1 MNLSKPPKHIRFLD
15 CHLSSK
21 FCRCLFLILI
31 AFIFRAIFLITT
43 PLALKHNNTFD
54 WFTSSS
60 PSSSSSS
67 YIDSGVIRKDKFLE
81 VPQIAWG
88 LNNQKIAVAR
98 AFLTARM
105 LNRTLLL
112 PSLSA
117 SLFYKEVNLLQS
129 VTFDKIFQFD
139 KFNSL
144 CNGFV
149 QLGRFSDISNKT
161 DVFDLNK
168 GSGRKWTMER
178 DLDQLRKVKQDP
190 SIDGSE
196 VIRILG
202 KNPFLWH
209 DHWPVRDYANIFEC
223 LVLVDEITEE
233 AERVVSKIR
242 EIGSQVIESKT
253 DSLPRTQPY
262 YVAVHMR
269 IEKDWMIHCK
279 KLQQRNNVTQIC
291 SSKEEIME
299 RVGHIVGINQQPTV
313 VYLAVADDL
322 LEDGSV
328 LSGWKE
334 GLLPFEKKKL
344 GVWDIYKKY
353 PYLIQSAIDYEVCLR
368 ADVFVGN
375 SYSTFSSLI
384 VLERTQKLL
393 RMGAVTEGSSCD
405 ITATDSNESGT
416 RRIRW
421 PSYAYNILGES
432 GGPKKWMTNMS
443 DTSLQAISY
452 GSNDISC

>member
-15 CHLSSK
+15 CYMNSK
-21 FCRCLFLILI
+21 VCRCLFLISVAL
-31 AFIFRAIFLITT
+31 IFRALFLITT
-43 PLALKHNNTFD
+43 P
-54 WFTSSS
+54 FT
-60 PSSSSSS
+60 SSSSSS
-67 YIDSGVIRKDKFLE
+67 DHLLHDNSSGGGIRSDKFLE

-98 AFLTARM
+98 AFLTTRI
-105 LNRTLLL
+105 
-112 PSLSA
+112 A

-139 KFNSL
+139 RFNSI

-168 GSGRKWTMER
+168 G
-178 DLDQLRKVKQDP
+178 KVKQDP
-190 SIDGSE
+190 GIDGHE
-196 VIRILG
+196 VIWILG

-223 LVLVDEITEE
+223 LVLVDEITQE

-242 EIGSQVIESKT
+242 EIGSQVIESKAGK
-253 DSLPRTQPY
+253 LPRMQQPY

-279 KLQQRNNVTQIC
+279 KLQQRNN
-291 SSKEEIME
+291 IME
-299 RVGHIVGINQQPTV
+299 RVGNIVGISQQPTV

-334 GLLPFEKKKL
+334 GLLPYEKKKL
-344 GVWDIYKKY
+344 GVWDIYKST
-353 PYLIQSAIDYEVCLR
+353 LCLR

-384 VLERTQKLL
+384 VLERSQKLL
-393 RMGAVTEGSSCD
+393 RMGLQQRDKMAFIC
-405 ITATDSNESGT
+405 IQY
-416 RRIRW
+416 IRG
-421 PSYAYNILGES
+421 IR
-432 GGPKKWMTNMS
+432 GPKKWMTNMS

-452 GSNDISC
+452 GSNDVSC